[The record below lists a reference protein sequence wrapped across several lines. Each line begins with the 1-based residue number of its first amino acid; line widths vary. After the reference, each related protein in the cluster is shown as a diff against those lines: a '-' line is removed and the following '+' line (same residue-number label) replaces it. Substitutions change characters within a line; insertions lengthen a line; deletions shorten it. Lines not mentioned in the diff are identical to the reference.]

1 MNIRPLLFF
10 ACLLPSLSLVRAAES
25 ASSAPPASVTP
36 PAPPAEAVDPS
47 YRLGP
52 GDLVSVHVYGED
64 LDVTQQLDASG
75 KLRLPL
81 LDEVKLAGQ
90 TLREAERSLQWLFR
104 ERELLKTPMVTVT
117 LTSVALRE
125 ASVLGAVRTP
135 GDFPFPNQ
143 TRSLSIVD
151 LITRT
156 GGFLPVAKADAVKV
170 TRHNADGTDTTTTVD
185 VESMLSGH
193 HHGADF
199 QVLPGDHIWV
209 PERLF

>member
-1 MNIRPLLFF
+1 MKSQTLLF
-10 ACLLPSLSLVRAAES
+10 L
-25 ASSAPPASVTP
+25 ASVLISTTPAHAGEPVAATP
-36 PAPPAEAVDPS
+36 PPSAVVDPS

-52 GDLVSVHVYGED
+52 GDVVSIHVYGEE
-64 LDVTQQLDASG
+64 LDASQELDDAG

-81 LDEVKLAGQ
+81 LDEVKLSGQ
-90 TLREAERSLQWLFR
+90 TLRESERSLQWLYR
-104 ERELLKTPMVTVT
+104 EREFLKNPMVTVT
-117 LTSVALRE
+117 LVSVALRE

-135 GDFPFPNQ
+135 GNFTFPAQ
-143 TRSLSIVD
+143 TTSLSIVD

-170 TRHNADGTDTTTTVD
+170 TRHNPNGTDTTTTID
-185 VESMLSGH
+185 VESMISGH
-193 HHGADF
+193 KHGAVF